1 MTQKK
6 TMTLDE
12 FAAYIQEE
20 LPKLMAEK
28 YDPKQYKFSVFKVRK
43 NNGVELTAL
52 SVSKLGEAQ
61 WISPTFSKRKNI
73 YGLGFKTDRRVFH
86 DGL

>member
-28 YDPKQYKFSVFKVRK
+28 YDPKQYKFSKRNIVLF
-43 NNGVELTAL
+43 L
-52 SVSKLGEAQ
+52 SFA
-61 WISPTFSKRKNI
+61 IMP
-73 YGLGFKTDRRVFH
+73 YC
-86 DGL
+86 